1 MMKILINHCFDW
13 ESFHFIDTFLSLSY
27 QVFGLNDKKV
37 KMSEHIA
44 MYFARNSLFS
54 QKDTILNEKAFDI
67 AIVFDD
73 ISLLQQISAKK
84 KFLITDDHVEA
95 IFPITIIQKP
105 LLYGEWMEMD
115 EEGLY
120 IRDEYILFSDQTFQ
134 NNAIYIRTFVQLI
147 ISMFVQNKLP
157 DKLQIYPYRST
168 KRSKSGVFLLEKE
181 DQTSILAQ
189 VVRHYKKHSSILK
202 NDLH

>member
-54 QKDTILNEKAFDI
+54 QKDTILHEKAFDI

-84 KFLITDDHVEA
+84 KFLKIGRA
-95 IFPITIIQKP
+95 SC
-105 LLYGEWMEMD
+105 
-115 EEGLY
+115 
-120 IRDEYILFSDQTFQ
+120 R
-134 NNAIYIRTFVQLI
+134 
-147 ISMFVQNKLP
+147 
-157 DKLQIYPYRST
+157 
-168 KRSKSGVFLLEKE
+168 KRVHMRYAADIVIE
-181 DQTSILAQ
+181 D
-189 VVRHYKKHSSILK
+189 
-202 NDLH
+202 